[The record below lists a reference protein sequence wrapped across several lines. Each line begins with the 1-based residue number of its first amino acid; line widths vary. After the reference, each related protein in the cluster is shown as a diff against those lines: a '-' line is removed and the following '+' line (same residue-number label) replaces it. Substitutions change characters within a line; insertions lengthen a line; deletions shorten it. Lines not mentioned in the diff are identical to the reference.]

1 MTSRVVTFA
10 AGLMLSFMTTLS
22 RAEDTKLTIMV
33 FGGSQNLPLFAAQT
47 RDFFA
52 KRGWLWIS
60 STRECR
66 RIADRACRWALA
78 NHSRHI

>member
-33 FGGSQNLPLFAAQT
+33 FRGDQNLQL
-47 RDFFA
+47 
-52 KRGWLWIS
+52 
-60 STRECR
+60 
-66 RIADRACRWALA
+66 
-78 NHSRHI
+78 